1 MRCTLCKHGETK
13 PGKVTVTLQRDETT
27 VIVKDVP
34 AEVCENC
41 GEYYLEV
48 TVTDRIFIM
57 AEEAV
62 RNHAE
67 VKIIRFAA

>member
-1 MRCTLCKHGETK
+1 MRCTLCKHGDTK

-41 GEYYLEV
+41 GEYYLEGA
-48 TVTDRIFIM
+48 VTDRIFIM

-67 VKIIRFAA
+67 VEIIRFAA